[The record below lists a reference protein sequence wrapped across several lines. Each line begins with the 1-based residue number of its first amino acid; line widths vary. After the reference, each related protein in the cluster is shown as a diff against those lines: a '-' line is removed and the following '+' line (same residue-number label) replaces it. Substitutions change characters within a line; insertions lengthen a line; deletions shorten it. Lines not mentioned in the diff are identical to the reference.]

1 MVNLR
6 RLKGENKEMMYVKGR
21 FVNANGL
28 ERRPWYFA
36 VSSNKL
42 RDFKLAMQLYKK
54 KSVLVM
60 VSDRRKYVRIAHV
73 EPKIIKTLPNS
84 GKCVG
89 NLIAILKAS
98 NGRPIELF
106 KLVQSF
112 PDDLKNITV
121 AEIAALHLPSLN
133 RKLDPNVHHLPK

>member
-1 MVNLR
+1 M
-6 RLKGENKEMMYVKGR
+6 
-21 FVNANGL
+21 
-28 ERRPWYFA
+28 
-36 VSSNKL
+36 
-42 RDFKLAMQLYKK
+42 
-54 KSVLVM
+54 
-60 VSDRRKYVRIAHV
+60 